1 MERNVLCGV
10 GIMLEKDKKSEYMRS
25 DEKMAREYF
34 GREVYCLEIVME
46 IGKLK
51 WDLSE
56 KSFKL

>member
-1 MERNVLCGV
+1 
-10 GIMLEKDKKSEYMRS
+10 
-25 DEKMAREYF
+25 MAREYF